1 MSKCIEAAESYIQAK
16 ETLESLG
23 CKVEISENDGQIYVT
38 HPSKETDQ
46 VFSEVNDLLFFS
58 YGAYFRS

>member
-23 CKVEISENDGQIYVT
+23 CKVEISENDGLIYVT
-38 HPSKETDQ
+38 HPSKKQ
-46 VFSEVNDLLFFS
+46 IRFS
-58 YGAYFRS
+58 AR